1 MIRSTLSVCIKL
13 LLWASATITGTC
25 SAQMFISFW
34 SGQIL
39 AGGPAIVYIT
49 DQLPSALAAA
59 PQIVIERS
67 GNTFKVCINRVLT
80 GTGDS
85 VSATVQVQ
93 PASLP
98 EGDYKVEYL
107 ESNAEM
113 GQTQPACAVKLTT
126 DFVVVATTYE
136 RTLIEFYN
144 AQLDHYFMTADSYEQ
159 YVLDSGI
166 IPGWARTSHQYAA
179 TFDPSTPS
187 PALAPVCRF
196 YGLPQAGINSHF
208 FSAIRSDCQIVI
220 DTWPN
225 AWELETWNAFDAVPL
240 QPDGNCPGPLVQFT
254 RMYNNKPDA
263 NHRYLTRR
271 IEIDAMKAL
280 GWIEEGPVW
289 CVQGSTI

>member
-126 DFVVVATTYE
+126 
-136 RTLIEFYN
+136 
-144 AQLDHYFMTADSYEQ
+144 DSYEQ